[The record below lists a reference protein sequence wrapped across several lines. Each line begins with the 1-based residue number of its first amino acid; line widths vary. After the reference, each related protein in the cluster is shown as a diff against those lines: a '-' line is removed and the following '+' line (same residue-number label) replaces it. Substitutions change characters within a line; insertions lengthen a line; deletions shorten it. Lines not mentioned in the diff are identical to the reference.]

1 MGFGRTGSAAE
12 QFERRQAGGP
22 EAMLSINMLGGCS
35 LLYGD
40 RPVDVRGRKAKA
52 CMAYLA
58 LHHGQ
63 PMSRERLVGLL
74 WSETG
79 EDKARA
85 SLRQTIRELRD
96 AFDAVGFT
104 GFNAERLGLEIQ
116 GAEVKVD
123 ATDLFRSLEG
133 GVIPTSL
140 LDQQRVG
147 ETVLAGYEELDPGF
161 RIWLLAYRQTSTDRL
176 IRHLEAMMEGA
187 VPPRVARDAAQALLN
202 LDPTHEVACRHLIR
216 ARADA
221 GDTAG
226 ALKIYKTLWDLLEA
240 DYDTEPA
247 PETQALVVS
256 IKRGDDLVAMPGP
269 AVATGRPASAERP
282 QIAVPQVR
290 MIELAELQTDRLLC
304 FRHELLACLVRFREW
319 QIVDHGDMQRVA
331 QPALDPGGRSDSGY
345 YIVESSAYGSQ
356 SGTHLVLTLRDFVNA
371 SYVWSER
378 FDLSAANWF
387 DVQREIA
394 RRIAAALRINISAE
408 RITRLAHRPNL
419 PVVLHD
425 RWVQGQ
431 ALFNGYRADEFG
443 QAEQIFRNITERD
456 DGFSP
461 AFSSLAQLKN
471 SRHLAAP
478 GSWRSAETEAES
490 LAFAQRAAQI
500 DPIDSRAQLC
510 LAWSQAMAGMYDA
523 AHPSFQSAVALNDG
537 DPWTLTSAAHG
548 FAFLGDMD
556 QARLL
561 ERQMLDIVQI
571 PSRTQWAYL
580 VGTRF
585 LHGDYAGSLDAAQ
598 AAQDIISNLP
608 GWRAATLHH
617 LGRHDEAR
625 AEMQRFL
632 MLIRNNWHGAEA
644 ADDEAII
651 RWFLHNFPIHRRDDW
666 ERLRDGVHGAGAPFV
681 HHEGRRP
688 VHIALG

>member
-1 MGFGRTGSAAE
+1 MAE
-12 QFERRQAGGP
+12 QFARQAGGAP
-22 EAMLSINMLGGCS
+22 LSVNLLGGCS
-35 LLYGD
+35 LTFGD

-63 PMSRERLVGLL
+63 SMSRERLVGLF
-74 WSETG
+74 WSESG
-79 EDKARA
+79 EEKARA

-96 AFDAVGFT
+96 AFEAVGFK

-123 ATDLFRSLEG
+123 TVDLFRSLEA
-133 GVIPTSL
+133 GVIPGSL
-140 LDQQRVG
+140 LEQQRLA
-147 ETVLAGYEELDPGF
+147 ESVLAGYEELDPSF

-176 IRHLEAMMEGA
+176 IRNLEAMMDGA
-187 VPPRVARDAAQALLN
+187 VPPRMARDAAQALLN

-216 ARADA
+216 AKADA

-226 ALKIYKTLWDLLEA
+226 ALKIYKTLWDLLET

-247 PETQALVVS
+247 AETQALVVS
-256 IKRGDDLVAMPGP
+256 IKLGDDLAPVHAP
-269 AVATGRPASAERP
+269 AEPANPPTTAERP

-319 QIVDHGDMQRVA
+319 QIVDHGEMQRVA
-331 QPALDPGGRSDSGY
+331 PAPGADRRGDSGC

-356 SGTHLVLTLRDFVNA
+356 TGTHLVLTLRDFVNS

-378 FDLSAANWF
+378 FDLSVANWF

-408 RITRLAHRPNL
+408 RITRLARRPNL
-419 PVVLHD
+419 TVALHD

-443 QAEQIFRNITERD
+443 QAEAIFRSITERD

-478 GSWRSAETEAES
+478 GKWRSSDTEAES
-490 LAFAQRAAQI
+490 LVFAQRAAQI

-523 AHPSFQSAVALNDG
+523 AHPSFHSAVALNDG

-548 FAFLGDMD
+548 LAFLGDMD
-556 QARLL
+556 QAQLL
-561 ERQMLDIVQI
+561 ERQMLGLVQM

-585 LHGDYAGSLDAAQ
+585 LHGDYAGSLEAAG

-608 GWRAATLHH
+608 GWKAATLHH

-625 AEMQRFL
+625 AEMRRFL
-632 MLIRNNWHGAEA
+632 TLIRNNWHGTEA
-644 ADDEAII
+644 SGDEAII
-651 RWFLHNFPIHRRDDW
+651 RWFLHNFPIHRRSDW

-681 HHEGRRP
+681 HHEERRP